1 MLGKL
6 LKMLWF
12 SKLWAVQCYYLFLAI
27 IFRTELNGMT
37 NIYGAKQLQE
47 SPVPKD
53 TILIQMELLYFFLFI
68 SYLPLK

>member
-1 MLGKL
+1 MIQQAVSSAML
-6 LKMLWF
+6 
-12 SKLWAVQCYYLFLAI
+12 LFI
-27 IFRTELNGMT
+27 SSNYFRTELNGMT